1 MGDPLGFQIEG
12 ASKLARTLKKAGADM
27 KDLRA
32 ENKKA
37 AQVVVN
43 PAKSGAPKVS
53 GKLAKS
59 IRAGATQ
66 KAGVIRAGSKSIPY
80 APIHEFGWTTRGIP
94 AKHYVTGA
102 AHSTEPVWTAIYED
116 AITRLI
122 NGIEGDTA

>member
-1 MGDPLGFQIEG
+1 MSAPLGFQIEG

-43 PAKSGAPKVS
+43 PAKTGAPKAS
-53 GKLAKS
+53 GRLAKS

-94 AKHYVTGA
+94 AKHYVTRA
-102 AHSTEPVWTAIYED
+102 AQSTEPVWTSIYED

-122 NGIEGDTA
+122 NEVQGDTE